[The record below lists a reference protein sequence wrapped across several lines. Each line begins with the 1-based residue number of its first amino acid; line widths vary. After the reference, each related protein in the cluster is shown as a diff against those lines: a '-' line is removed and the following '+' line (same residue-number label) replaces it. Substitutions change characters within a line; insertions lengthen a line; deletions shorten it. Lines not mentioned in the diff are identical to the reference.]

1 MSIQNPII
9 LSHSFL
15 ADMYQD
21 SYFPKH
27 LVDQLKQTLLDL
39 CQQIEA
45 QKPQDL
51 DALYVFTHAATEKI
65 NMLQEAF
72 DEAESEIK
80 NLQIVYQENDEYR
93 VLESDIKNH
102 SPHMPRDE
110 DIENNLVYLEEIEMN
125 IVHHD

>member
-45 QKPQDL
+45 QKPQNL
-51 DALYVFTHAATEKI
+51 DALYILGLTH
-65 NMLQEAF
+65 
-72 DEAESEIK
+72 
-80 NLQIVYQENDEYR
+80 
-93 VLESDIKNH
+93 
-102 SPHMPRDE
+102 
-110 DIENNLVYLEEIEMN
+110 
-125 IVHHD
+125 

>member
-9 LSHSFL
+9 LSHSSF

-45 QKPQDL
+45 QKPQNL
-51 DALYVFTHAATEKI
+51 DALYIFTHVATEHI
-65 NMLQEAF
+65 NVLQDAF
-72 DEAESEIK
+72 DEAESEIETVARES
-80 NLQIVYQENDEYR
+80 IG
-93 VLESDIKNH
+93 SDIYFIAQ
-102 SPHMPRDE
+102 SYGFVDADQEELISPRDW
-110 DIENNLVYLEEIEMN
+110 
-125 IVHHD
+125 

>member
-1 MSIQNPII
+1 MSIQNPMI

-45 QKPQDL
+45 QKPQ
-51 DALYVFTHAATEKI
+51 
-65 NMLQEAF
+65 N
-72 DEAESEIK
+72 
-80 NLQIVYQENDEYR
+80 
-93 VLESDIKNH
+93 
-102 SPHMPRDE
+102 
-110 DIENNLVYLEEIEMN
+110 
-125 IVHHD
+125 

>member
-27 LVDQLKQTLLDL
+27 LVDQLKQILLDL

-45 QKPQDL
+45 QKPQNL
-51 DALYVFTHAATEKI
+51 DALYIFTHVATEHI
-65 NMLQEAF
+65 NVLQDAF
-72 DEAESEIK
+72 DEAESEIETVARK
-80 NLQIVYQENDEYR
+80 SIG
-93 VLESDIKNH
+93 SDIYFIAQ
-102 SPHMPRDE
+102 SYGFVDADQEELISPRDW
-110 DIENNLVYLEEIEMN
+110 
-125 IVHHD
+125 

>member
-1 MSIQNPII
+1 MSIQNSII

-27 LVDQLKQTLLDL
+27 LVDQLRDILLDL

-45 QKPQDL
+45 QKPRDL

-72 DEAESEIK
+72 DEAESEIETAARES
-80 NLQIVYQENDEYR
+80 IG
-93 VLESDIKNH
+93 SDIYFIAQ
-102 SPHMPRDE
+102 SYGFFDADQEELISPRDW
-110 DIENNLVYLEEIEMN
+110 
-125 IVHHD
+125 